1 MRTRKIIMSVKK
13 MRKRLRKNKKI
24 FQEMKRRRNNNVVR
38 LKCLS

>member
-1 MRTRKIIMSVKK
+1 MGTRKIIMNLKK
-13 MRKRLRKNKKI
+13 MGKRLRKNKKI